1 MSSLSSMNRHAPSL
15 ISKIFDSN
23 QRLASSSSP
32 LLQRRQGLTTISHSS
47 AGSAQTGEVISP
59 RMNDVSMIKMY
70 GSACQASK
78 VYKFNNLRTRMVNP
92 SHLSLTRFIH
102 TSTQKDVE
110 NSGGPRIMDYVR
122 GIIEEEG
129 KALGG
134 FQFSR
139 YNMEQD
145 VDFVHIKLMRNNT
158 FVTVTDSKGNKKIGA
173 SAGCLPEMKGGPKL
187 SRYAAE
193 ATAEHV
199 GRLSRSLGLKSVVMK
214 VKGFTYFKKKRQ
226 AIMSW
231 REGFTNARGNQ
242 NPIVYIEDSTRRPH
256 NGCRLPKRRRV

>member
-1 MSSLSSMNRHAPSL
+1 MSSLSSMNRHARSL
-15 ISKIFDSN
+15 ISKILDSN
-23 QRLASSSSP
+23 QGIASPSSS
-32 LLQRRQGLTTISHSS
+32 LLQLRHGLATRSHSS
-47 AGSAQTGEVISP
+47 GSAATGGVISP
-59 RMNDVSMIKMY
+59 RMNDVSSIKMY
-70 GSACQASK
+70 GNVCRAST
-78 VYKFNNLRTRMVNP
+78 FTPMVNP
-92 SHLSLTRFIH
+92 SRLSLTRFIH
-102 TSTQKDVE
+102 SSTQKDVE
-110 NSGGPRIMDYVR
+110 NSSSPRFMDYVR

-134 FQFSR
+134 FQYSR
-139 YNMEQD
+139 YNNMEQD
-145 VDFVHIKLMRNNT
+145 VDFVHIKLLRNNT

-199 GRLSRSLGLKSVVMK
+199 GRQSRSLGLKSVVMK
-214 VKGFTYFKKKRQ
+214 VKGFTFFKKKRQ

>member
-1 MSSLSSMNRHAPSL
+1 MSSFSSVNRHARSL
-15 ISKIFDSN
+15 ISKFLDSN
-23 QRLASSSSP
+23 QRLASPSSS
-32 LLQRRQGLTTISHSS
+32 LLQPRHGLAARSHSS
-47 AGSAQTGEVISP
+47 GSTATGEVISP
-59 RMNDVSMIKMY
+59 RVNDVSATRMF
-70 GSACQASK
+70 GNVCRASK
-78 VYKFNNLRTRMVNP
+78 VTHMVNP
-92 SHLSLTRFIH
+92 SRLSLTRFIH
-102 TSTQKDVE
+102 SSTQKDVE
-110 NSGGPRIMDYVR
+110 NISSPRSMDYVR

-134 FQFSR
+134 FQFPR
-139 YNMEQD
+139 YNNMEQD

-173 SAGCLPEMKGGPKL
+173 SAGCLPEMKGGPKI

-199 GRLSRSLGLKSVVMK
+199 GRQSRSLGLKSVVMK
-214 VKGFTYFKKKRQ
+214 VKGFTFFKKKRQ

>member
-1 MSSLSSMNRHAPSL
+1 MSSLSTMNIHARSL
-15 ISKIFDSN
+15 LSKIFDSK
-23 QRLASSSSP
+23 QRLAFSSSS
-32 LLQRRQGLTTISHSS
+32 LLQRHHGLISRSQSS
-47 AGSAQTGEVISP
+47 GSTGPGEVISP
-59 RMNDVSMIKMY
+59 RVNDVSTIKMHGNVY
-70 GSACQASK
+70 GAST
-78 VYKFNNLRTRMVNP
+78 VDDVNTLGARVVNP
-92 SHLSLTRFIH
+92 SNLTRTRFIDS
-102 TSTQKDVE
+102 STQKDVE
-110 NSGGPRIMDYVR
+110 IGTGSRFMDHVR
-122 GIIEEEG
+122 GILEEEG

-134 FQFSR
+134 FQYSR
-139 YNMEQD
+139 YNLEQD

-158 FVTVTDSKGNKKIGA
+158 FVTVTDSKGRKKIGA

-214 VKGFTYFKKKRQ
+214 VKGFTFFKKKRQ

-231 REGFTNARGNQ
+231 REGFTNARGDQ
-242 NPIVYIEDSTRRPH
+242 NPIVYIEDTTRRPH